1 MNLKSSF
8 LIISMLVAPLCIIM
22 AQGPAIALQ
31 TVCWTT
37 PSAVD
42 SNITAY
48 WLISSRDSVPRLI
61 NYLDAQGQT
70 VNVSA
75 GGTYQNGYCCCTG
88 GGSGDTYRT
97 VASQMDS
104 LLGLTTFTVGFID
117 TVGLDIAS
125 LVQSA
130 PKGDGYLV
138 FYDELTNRN
147 YKILLSSLMPEPYP
161 GYTSC
166 ECDTIYQV
174 AHGFALGDVVGQVRG
189 NGLFFTATTG
199 NADSLPV
206 AYVHEVL
213 HADTFVIKSEGWLMD
228 WTHGLP
234 LGRDYFIQDDGSRDT
249 IPDSTYSAFA
259 FRTINTTKAYFDIPE
274 LVVDQSPGGGG
285 TGGGTFVVTA
295 SNGLNDQDGG
305 TDVDVELGGA
315 LDKNTDVTN
324 ASFLFRLGKVAGAVT
339 NYFYNNGLSNVTGMF
354 SSNSATGEESQVQFS
369 ASEIQIQGSRNVG
382 NNLILL
388 RIQDEVAQLYSA
400 VSSIARGVIYIDTTT
415 IEIRFNNTSGN
426 RQSDVKWD
434 NTSVKMS
441 TYNAAGSVVQT
452 QIELTDDYIKLT
464 GTPDYANDAAADA
477 DGSLPS
483 GAIYTVTAE
492 DRTIRIK
499 P

>member
-1 MNLKSSF
+1 
-8 LIISMLVAPLCIIM
+8 MLVAPLCIIM

-97 VASQMDS
+97 VASQTDS

-166 ECDTIYQV
+166 EGDTIYQV

-199 NADSLPV
+199 NQ
-206 AYVHEVL
+206 
-213 HADTFVIKSEGWLMD
+213 
-228 WTHGLP
+228 P
-234 LGRDYFIQDDGSRDT
+234 L
-249 IPDSTYSAFA
+249 
-259 FRTINTTKAYFDIPE
+259 
-274 LVVDQSPGGGG
+274 
-285 TGGGTFVVTA
+285 TA
-295 SNGLNDQDGG
+295 
-305 TDVDVELGGA
+305 
-315 LDKNTDVTN
+315 
-324 ASFLFRLGKVAGAVT
+324 
-339 NYFYNNGLSNVTGMF
+339 
-354 SSNSATGEESQVQFS
+354 SSNSVNTAAF
-369 ASEIQIQGSRNVG
+369 
-382 NNLILL
+382 LL
-388 RIQDEVAQLYSA
+388 PERSTLVAPGFL
-400 VSSIARGVIYIDTTT
+400 
-415 IEIRFNNTSGN
+415 
-426 RQSDVKWD
+426 
-434 NTSVKMS
+434 
-441 TYNAAGSVVQT
+441 
-452 QIELTDDYIKLT
+452 
-464 GTPDYANDAAADA
+464 
-477 DGSLPS
+477 LP
-483 GAIYTVTAE
+483 
-492 DRTIRIK
+492 
-499 P
+499 

>member
-1 MNLKSSF
+1 
-8 LIISMLVAPLCIIM
+8 MLVAPLCIIM

-97 VASQMDS
+97 VASQTDS

-274 LVVDQSPGGGG
+274 LVVDQSPGSGSGGATGDADWYAEGTSSPPSAITESIYTYGDVGIGTNAPNAGVDIEDTTSVVLRWQVGGRTLASFNKAISGTGLTSAYYPRLWFRSPQASNDLLIQIHPVGTTYFDSTQIFRIGYTATGPDTPGSDLWVTGASYLNGPLYDSKGVGG
-285 TGGGTFVVTA
+285 TIGDLSKYFGADA
-295 SNGLNDQDGG
+295 SGDA
-305 TDVDVELGGA
+305 TWRPSA
-315 LDKNTDVTN
+315 
-324 ASFLFRLGKVAGAVT
+324 
-339 NYFYNNGLSNVTGMF
+339 FYED
-354 SSNSATGEESQVQFS
+354 A
-369 ASEIQIQGSRNVG
+369 
-382 NNLILL
+382 
-388 RIQDEVAQLYSA
+388 
-400 VSSIARGVIYIDTTT
+400 
-415 IEIRFNNTSGN
+415 SGN
-426 RQSDVKWD
+426 IIA
-434 NTSVKMS
+434 NTA
-441 TYNAAGSVVQT
+441 N
-452 QIELTDDYIKLT
+452 I
-464 GTPDYANDAAADA
+464 PDYANDAAADA
-477 DGSLPS
+477 DGALPS
-483 GAIYTVTAE
+483 GAVYQVTAE